1 MEIEIATHKT
11 YEAERDKLIQS
22 TSDAKSIFKQAEK
35 GAALITD
42 RYDLTCSDMQELYKL
57 YKLGRVDAL
66 FDIIS
71 EAYKAG
77 FYRGVQYSK
86 KIAKSK

>member
-1 MEIEIATHKT
+1 MEIEITTHKT
-11 YEAERDKLIQS
+11 YEAERDKLIS
-22 TSDAKSIFKQAEK
+22 ASDAKSIFKLAEK
-35 GAALITD
+35 GAAFITD
-42 RYDLTCSDMQELYKL
+42 RYDLTCADMQELYKL

-86 KIAKSK
+86 KRAKSK